1 MSSVTRFLRQINTAD
16 QLVTPAALATLA
28 TLVYEFVPTT
38 ANYVGNYPPGA
49 MVIGTSAASGINL
62 QISNALA
69 LAPNNT
75 AVFILR
81 DMGKTVYAGVA
92 SSEANA
98 QTTPPSL
105 AGTNFGWFRQ
115 YQLLLLNPITSNNFI
130 GGTSGT
136 TFGVNGTQ
144 SGGYTPYLTFYMPS
158 AVAGIWPIASAQTS
172 AFSQAAGGQL

>member
-28 TLVYEFVPTT
+28 GLVYEFVPTT

-49 MVIGTSAASGINL
+49 MVIGTSASSGINL

-69 LAPNNT
+69 LAPNTT

-92 SSEANA
+92 STEANA
-98 QTTPPSL
+98 VTATV
-105 AGTNFGWFRQ
+105 GTNFGWFRQ
-115 YQLLLLNPITSNNFI
+115 YQLLLLNPITNNNFV
-130 GGTSGT
+130 SGT

-144 SGGYTPYLTFYMPS
+144 SGGYTPYLTFYLPS
-158 AVAGIWPIASAQTS
+158 AVAGIFPIASAQTS
-172 AFSQAAGGQL
+172 ALSQAAGGQL

>member
-16 QLVTPAALATLA
+16 QLVGAGTLATLA
-28 TLVYEFVPTT
+28 GLVYEFVPTT
-38 ANYVGNYPPGA
+38 ANYVGNYAPGA
-49 MVIGTSAASGINL
+49 MVIGTTAASGIAG
-62 QISNALA
+62 QIANALA
-69 LAPNNT
+69 LAPNT
-75 AVFILR
+75 GAVFILR

-105 AGTNFGWFRQ
+105 AGTNYGWFRQ

-130 GGTSGT
+130 SGT

-144 SGGYTPYLTFYMPS
+144 SGGYTPYLTFYLPS

-172 AFSQAAGGQL
+172 VLSQAAGGQL

>member
-16 QLVTPAALATLA
+16 QLVTGATLA
-28 TLVYEFVPTT
+28 VLAPLVYEFVPTT

-49 MVIGTSAASGINL
+49 MVIGTTASTGIAGQIANAA
-62 QISNALA
+62 A
-69 LAPNNT
+69 APNAS

-92 SSEANA
+92 TTEANA
-98 QTTPPSL
+98 QTTPPTVL
-105 AGTNFGWFRQ
+105 TNSGWFRQ

-130 GGTSGT
+130 SGT

-144 SGGYTPYLTFYMPS
+144 SGSYTPYLTFYLPS

-172 AFSQAAGGQL
+172 VLSQAAGGQL